1 MWIKAMRLQRTD
13 HSNGELIRRFNAEII
28 FTTNALVT
36 SRNHGVRNLSCTQ
49 FKCIV
54 QEVKIVENNSHL
66 RSFNADSWQKSS
78 VALKT
83 SPYTMHVENTMPI
96 DAKIIKSKSRFP
108 PSHAGQHT
116 ISPIKFKLICKKT
129 SCHYL
134 LVKTRHLK
142 NIRQNQRISI
152 HRICLAPIHSLHQR
166 VESPFRCQQI
176 YKFVLQNNQR
186 FRNTVV
192 R

>member
-1 MWIKAMRLQRTD
+1 MWIRAMRLQRTD

-54 QEVKIVENNSHL
+54 QEVKIAENGSHL
-66 RSFNADSWQKSS
+66 RGFNADSWQKSS

-83 SPYTMHVENTMPI
+83 NPYTMHVENTMPI

-116 ISPIKFKLICKKT
+116 ISPIKFKLICKKN
-129 SCHYL
+129 L
-134 LVKTRHLK
+134 LPLFISQDPSPEEYTLESE
-142 NIRQNQRISI
+142 NFNSQNMFSS
-152 HRICLAPIHSLHQR
+152 HSSTPLQSR
-166 VESPFRCQQI
+166 EPFPLLTDI
-176 YKFVLQNNQR
+176 
-186 FRNTVV
+186 
-192 R
+192 